1 MDTEQLLLDK
11 WRSLSPPKQQEVLDF
26 IDSLCAQFTE
36 NEWQY
41 LEKRPHPWRKQ
52 LYLKGRRLKA
62 FDLWANMIAND
73 MTPEEVAENW
83 DVPLEAVRESI
94 QYCET
99 HRDLLKQEAEIERR
113 HLEERGIPLEPK
125 ITSR

>member
-1 MDTEQLLLDK
+1 MNTEQLLLDK
-11 WRSLSPPKQQEVLDF
+11 WRTLPPPKQQEVLDF
-26 IDSLCAQFTE
+26 IDSLSAQFTQT
-36 NEWQY
+36 EWKY
-41 LEKRPHPWRKQ
+41 LEERPQLGRKQ
-52 LYLKGRRLKA
+52 LYLRGRRLKA

-73 MTPEEVAENW
+73 MTPEEVADNW

-99 HRDLLKQEAEIERR
+99 HQDLLKQEAEIERR

-125 ITSR
+125 ITHG

>member
-1 MDTEQLLLDK
+1 MNSEQLLLNK

-26 IDSLCAQFTE
+26 IDSLSGQFTE

-83 DVPLEAVRESI
+83 DLPLEAVQESI

-99 HRDLLKQEAEIERR
+99 HRDLLKQEAEIERH

>member
-1 MDTEQLLLDK
+1 MNNEQLLLDK
-11 WRSLSPPKQQEVLDF
+11 WRTLPPPKQQEVLEF
-26 IDSLCAQFTE
+26 IDSLSGQLTQTE
-36 NEWQY
+36 WKY
-41 LEKRPHPWRKQ
+41 LEKRSHPWRKQ

-73 MTPEEVAENW
+73 MTPEEVADNW

-99 HRDLLKQEAEIERR
+99 HQDLLKQEAETERR
-113 HLEERGIPLEPK
+113 HLEDRGIPLEPK